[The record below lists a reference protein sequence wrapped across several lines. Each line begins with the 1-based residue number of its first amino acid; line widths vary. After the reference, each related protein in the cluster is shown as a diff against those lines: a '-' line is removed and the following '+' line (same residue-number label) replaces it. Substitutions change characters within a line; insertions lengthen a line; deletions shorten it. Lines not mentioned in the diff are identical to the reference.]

1 MRYAIIHKETNEPIK
16 QTGEILY
23 FKNRASAQRYLA
35 NSVIQPS
42 EYKLCGTPDLELKH
56 NLINYEDA
64 IQDIYHAIEVEQ
76 SDENLLKLAQLL
88 KEVLR
93 ERRKDKSKAKG
104 LRCNALNITP
114 YQNRTLILSRINLEH
129 EVNNATND

>member
-1 MRYAIIHKETNEPIK
+1 MRYAIIHKETNEPVK
-16 QTGEILY
+16 QRGEILY

-35 NSVIQPS
+35 HSLNQSP

-64 IQDIYHAIEVEQ
+64 VQDIYHAIEAEE

-88 KEVLR
+88 REVLR
-93 ERRKDKSKAKG
+93 ERRKYKSKAKG
-104 LRCNALNITP
+104 LRCNALHITP
-114 YQNRTLILSRINLEH
+114 YQNRTLILSRISLEH
-129 EVNNATND
+129 EVNNVTND